1 MICNNIF
8 FFSLITS
15 LLLISC
21 NHQTPQEKASHH
33 MEEAEHKAAAASEQA
48 IVRAEAAAAKNTEA
62 VIYANIAAANEA
74 VAGIPAPA
82 LSNKE
87 AERIYNKL
95 GKIIVDRINAKT
107 AVEAMEKEQAIARIK
122 KDILENLRNGKITQA
137 DHDGIMGYLEDSIK
151 AAKSVM

>member
-21 NHQTPQEKASHH
+21 NHQTPQEKASRH

-48 IVRAEAAAAKNTEA
+48 IARAEAAAAI
-62 VIYANIAAANEA
+62 IYANIAAANEA

-122 KDILENLRNGKITQA
+122 KDVLENLRNGKITQA

>member
-21 NHQTPQEKASHH
+21 NHKTPQEKASRH
-33 MEEAEHKAAAASEQA
+33 MEEAEHK
-48 IVRAEAAAAKNTEA
+48 AAAAKNTEA

-122 KDILENLRNGKITQA
+122 KDVLENLRNGKITQA